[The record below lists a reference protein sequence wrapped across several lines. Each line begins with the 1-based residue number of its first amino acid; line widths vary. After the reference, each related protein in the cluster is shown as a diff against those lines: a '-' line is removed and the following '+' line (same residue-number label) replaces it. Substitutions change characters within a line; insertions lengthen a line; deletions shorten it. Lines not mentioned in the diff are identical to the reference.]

1 VADYE
6 QAWAVVALHRA
17 ANAANAVGITDLG
30 PLSGLREQDDTT
42 GTDYLGTLYAWLR
55 HPGDPRAA
63 GKALSI
69 HPNTLRYRMRRI
81 VELTGV
87 DLDDPDLRLALLV
100 QLVAM
105 RWR

>member
-1 VADYE
+1 M
-6 QAWAVVALHRA
+6 VVLHRA
-17 ANAANAVGITDLG
+17 ANAANSAGVTDLG
-30 PLSGLREQDDTT
+30 PLSVLREQDDEN

-63 GKALSI
+63 GKALRI

-81 VELTGV
+81 VEFTGV

-100 QLVAM
+100 QLVAS
-105 RWR
+105 RWA